1 MAFYSGFFNSKGLD
15 RTYTAEN
22 FCDYLGSLICNGI
35 QDNYGDCFKLTAA
48 SSGLKVIVGRGKAW
62 IDGHYFVNDSRYSID
77 LTEYQDES
85 LPRYVSIAIVCDT
98 SESVRAVRL
107 EIVPGTPAENPALP
121 VIPTDENRTRLL
133 LYAVRLNVGATSL
146 SKFDWYDYREDSNVC
161 GYCKCILGKCKVT
174 EMQSQLAQL
183 IAEMEDYNDTIAGLT
198 NKVDMLQTKVDD
210 LTGDIIETGE
220 LGEDI
225 YYVLYSNG
233 RLLLRGTGA
242 TYDYDSPL
250 TDNPQESPFKKNLD
264 VKNIVV
270 SSGITS
276 IGAFTF
282 PNCDNLETISLP
294 NTITKIGRNALVGTG
309 DGLVEQKLVTG
320 LVELNLS
327 DSVTEIGQFAFANTR
342 IETLTIPK
350 SVTTVG
356 DYAFQS
362 CINLETV
369 RYEGTLIGG
378 FMFVRCPK
386 LKNVT
391 LAKTVKI
398 ISSHWINYCDMLTS
412 ITYEGSLAD
421 WAEVTK
427 RSNWDGNA
435 GQMPGNMYK
444 VICFDGYM
452 QYDTETGEWNEVKE

>member
-15 RTYTAEN
+15 RTYTAED
-22 FCDYLGSLICNGI
+22 FTTYLSSIICNGI
-35 QDNYGDCFKLTAA
+35 LDTYGDCFSLTAA
-48 SSGLKVIVGRGKAW
+48 STGLKVVLGRGKAW
-62 IDGHYFVNDSRYSID
+62 INGHYFVNDSRYSID

-133 LYAVRLNVGATSL
+133 LYAVRLNVGAASL
-146 SKFDWYDYREDSNVC
+146 TKLDWYDYREDSNVC

-174 EMQSQLAQL
+174 EMQSQLAML
-183 IAEMEDYNDTIAGLT
+183 IAQIDEYNKQTADLK
-198 NKVDMLQTKVDD
+198 NKIDVLQTKVDD
-210 LTGDIIETGE
+210 LTGDIIKTGE
-220 LGEDI
+220 LGENI

-250 TDNPQESPFKKNLD
+250 ADNPQESPFKKNLD

-294 NTITKIGRNALVGTG
+294 NTITKIGRNALVGTS
-309 DGLVEQKLVTG
+309 DGLVEQQLVTG

-350 SVTTVG
+350 SITTVG

-369 RYEGTLIGG
+369 RYEGALIGG

-386 LKNVT
+386 LKNIT

-412 ITYEGSLAD
+412 ITYEGSLAN

-435 GQMPGNMYK
+435 GQMPGNMHK
-444 VICFDGYM
+444 VICLDGYM

>member
-15 RTYTAEN
+15 RTYTVED
-22 FCDYLGSLICNGI
+22 FTTYLSSIICNGI
-35 QDNYGDCFKLTAA
+35 LDTYGDCFSLNAA
-48 SSGLKVIVGRGKAW
+48 STRLKVILGRGKAW
-62 IDGHYFVNDSRYSID
+62 INGHYFVNDSRYSID

-85 LPRYVSIAIVCDT
+85 LLRYVSIAIVCDT
-98 SESVRAVRL
+98 SESVRAVQL
-107 EIVPGTPAENPALP
+107 KIIPGTSAENPALP

-133 LYAVRLNVGATSL
+133 LYAVRLNVGAASL

-183 IAEMEDYNDTIAGLT
+183 IAEMENYNDIVADLK
-198 NKVDMLQTKVDD
+198 NKIDILQTKVDD
-210 LTGDIIETGE
+210 LTSDIIETGE

-233 RLLLRGTGA
+233 RLLLRRTGA

-250 TDNPQESPFKKNLD
+250 ADNPEESPFKKKLD

-276 IGAFTF
+276 IGAFAF
-282 PNCDNLETISLP
+282 PNCDNLETISFP
-294 NTITKIGRNALVGTG
+294 NTITKIGRNALVGTS
-309 DGLVEQKLVTG
+309 DGLVEQQLVTG

-342 IETLTIPK
+342 IKTLTIPK

-391 LAKTVKI
+391 LAKTIKI

-421 WAEVTK
+421 WVEVTK
-427 RSNWDGNA
+427 RSN
-435 GQMPGNMYK
+435 
-444 VICFDGYM
+444 
-452 QYDTETGEWNEVKE
+452 

>member
-282 PNCDNLETISLP
+282 PNCDNLENISLP

-350 SVTTVG
+350 PVTTVG